1 MAGLDKGISRSRGS
15 GSMTEPL
22 FLNFEGKGF
31 AAKAIGFG
39 LRKLFGKIIE
49 LKLIQMIGPRGGQG

>member
-1 MAGLDKGISRSRGS
+1 MADLDKGISRSQGF

-31 AAKAIGFG
+31 TAKTIGFG
-39 LRKLFGKIIE
+39 LGKLFGKIIE
-49 LKLIQMIGPRGGQG
+49 LKLIQMIGPR

>member
-1 MAGLDKGISRSRGS
+1 MADLDKGISRSRGS

-49 LKLIQMIGPRGGQG
+49 L